1 MALDLGK
8 PTKPVSCFF
17 YSQFTPNQQS
27 FLVAIVKL
35 FRIAYNEDMEKGI
48 LKQNGVHLEDHEY
61 ETVKLFLDLGYDIEL
76 IPPSKIKGLQM
87 PDLMLQGIPWEMKSP
102 KGSGKNTIKHTL
114 QNAGHQSSNIIVD
127 LRRCKLPEPIAQRDL
142 NYYFKI
148 SKRIRRMKVVINEEK
163 IVDYS
168 K

>member
-8 PTKPVSCFF
+8 PTKPVSRLF

-87 PDLMLQGIPWEMKSP
+87 PDLMLQGIPWEMMVDSRATTGLP
-102 KGSGKNTIKHTL
+102 DCMAAATSGER
-114 QNAGHQSSNIIVD
+114 S
-127 LRRCKLPEPIAQRDL
+127 RKLFIEG
-142 NYYFKI
+142 F
-148 SKRIRRMKVVINEEK
+148 
-163 IVDYS
+163 
-168 K
+168 